1 MMKKVTVI
9 GAGLMGAGIAA
20 HLANAG
26 TEVLLLDIP
35 SKDNGKKNH
44 LSESAIKKLI
54 KTKPS
59 PLTLNSNVKL
69 IKAGNI
75 DDDLHLINESEWV
88 IEAIIEDIDIKKD
101 LYKKIQNVMK
111 DDLIISSNTS
121 TIPLEKLV
129 ENSSKR
135 FKSNFFITHFFNPPR
150 YLRLLEI
157 VSSKESITEF
167 KEKLNKFCDV
177 FLGKTVIHCNDT
189 PGFIGNR
196 IGIFW
201 MIVAANKA
209 IEHGLTV
216 EEADQIISN
225 VFGAPK
231 TGVFGLL
238 DVVGLDL
245 MPHVLSSMLT
255 NIKKGDEY
263 HNFSKTPEI
272 IKYMLENNL
281 IGRKGVGGFYR
292 LDLINGK
299 RVKKSI
305 NLVSKQ
311 YSISLKS
318 KIESLALGKKDIRLF
333 LDHDDKYANYA
344 WSVLSETLL
353 YTLNYAKEISN
364 DLISIDNAMRNGF
377 GLKFGPFELI
387 DKLGKS
393 WLTEKLSFDNKKIP
407 EILQDLEG
415 EKFYIIKD
423 NEINYYNYFTK
434 GFEIL
439 NRPKGVI
446 ILSDYKKTNTPIKRI
461 SSASLWDLG
470 DGITVFEI
478 HSRGNSIDMNTMKF
492 LDQSIDIVSN
502 SYSAM
507 IIYNEGRLFSAGA
520 NVGEALFLGNIGLE
534 SELVN
539 NIVENGQKVYQKL
552 KYSKFPVVAAPSSMA
567 LGGGCELIL
576 HCDYIQAHIES
587 YIGLT
592 EAALGICPAWGGC
605 KELLY
610 RLSNSN
616 YLPKG
621 PMPSVMNA
629 FETIGMAKT
638 SSSAHEAKKLGFL
651 RDTDGITMN
660 RDRLLFDAKLAAIE
674 LIKNYHP
681 PEKPTFNLPGKTGF
695 SAMTIGLESMKS
707 SGQISDHEKFIGL
720 QIANVLSGEDADVLD
735 EVNEE
740 YILKLESKAIQTLFK
755 QPKSRERIETLL
767 ETGKVIRN

>member
-1 MMKKVTVI
+1 MIKKATVI

-35 SKDNGKKNH
+35 FQDKERKNH

-59 PLTLNSNVKL
+59 PLTLNSNISL
-69 IKAGNI
+69 IKTGNI
-75 DDDLHLINESEWV
+75 DDDLHLINDSEWV
-88 IEAIIEDIDIKKD
+88 IEAIIEDIKVKKD

-121 TIPLEKLV
+121 TIPLERLV
-129 ENSSKR
+129 ENSNQR

-157 VSSKESITEF
+157 VSSKDSIPEY
-167 KEKLNKFCDV
+167 KEKLSEFCDV
-177 FLGKTVIHCNDT
+177 SLGKSVIHCNDT

-196 IGIFW
+196 IGVFW

-209 IEHGLTV
+209 IQHGLTV
-216 EEADQIISN
+216 EEADQIITN

-245 MPHVLSSMLT
+245 MPHVLSSMIE
-255 NIKKGDEY
+255 NIEKEDEY
-263 HNFSKTPEI
+263 HKLSKIPDI
-272 IKYMLENNL
+272 VKYMLDNNL
-281 IGRKGVGGFYR
+281 IGRKGIGGFYK
-292 LDLINGK
+292 LENVEGK
-299 RVKKSI
+299 RVKMSI
-305 NLVSKQ
+305 DLKTKE
-311 YSISLKS
+311 YSLSVKS
-318 KIESLALGKKDIRLF
+318 KIDSLALGKKDLRLF
-333 LDHDDKYANYA
+333 LDHDDKFANYA

-353 YTLNYAKEISN
+353 YTLNHAMEISN
-364 DLISIDNAMRNGF
+364 DLISIDDAMRNGF

-393 WLTEKLSFDNKKIP
+393 WLTEKLSSENRNIP
-407 EILQDLEG
+407 EILKNLEG
-415 EKFYIIKD
+415 EKFYIIKE
-423 NEINYYNYFTK
+423 NKINYLNYFSK
-434 GFEIL
+434 EFEIL
-439 NRPKGVI
+439 KRPDGVI
-446 ILSDYKKTNTPIKRI
+446 MLSDYKKTNTPIKKI
-461 SSASLWDLG
+461 PSASLWDLG
-470 DGITVFEI
+470 DGITVFEL
-478 HSRGNSIDMNTMKF
+478 HSRGNSIDINTMKF
-492 LDQSIDIVSN
+492 LDQAIDIVS
-502 SYSAM
+502 SSFSAM
-507 IIYNEGRLFSAGA
+507 IIYNEGSLFSAGA

-534 SELVN
+534 SELVE
-539 NIVENGQKVYQKL
+539 NIIENGQKVYQKL

-567 LGGGCELIL
+567 LGGGCELLL

-592 EAALGICPAWGGC
+592 EAALGICPGWGGC

-616 YLPKG
+616 NLPKG
-621 PMPSVMNA
+621 PMPAVMKA

-638 SSSAHEAKKLGFL
+638 STSALEAKKLGFL
-651 RDTDGITMN
+651 KETDGITMN
-660 RDRLLFDAKLAAIE
+660 RDRLLFDAKSVAMNLIE
-674 LIKNYHP
+674 NYEP
-681 PEKPTFNLPGKTGF
+681 PEKPKFNLPGKTGL
-695 SAMTIGLESMKS
+695 SAMTIGLESMKN
-707 SGQISDHEKFIGL
+707 SGQISDHDKFIGM
-720 QIANVLSGEDADVLD
+720 QIANVLSGENVDLIE
-735 EVNEE
+735 EVDEE
-740 YILKLESKAIQTLFK
+740 YILNLESKAIQTLFRE
-755 QPKSRERIETLL
+755 PKSQERIETLL